1 MPHMFIDRPRL
12 FVSADRRP
20 SPQDQLRWETVNTA
34 VYLVGGVL
42 FVWGSLLFF
51 PRLEERA
58 DRGVWLFFVGSLL
71 FLLVAG
77 HDTTEVVRHR
87 RQQPRPSIWDRFEAW
102 AAISYLLG
110 SILFAVGS
118 IFFLSVVG
126 RYDAGATFFVVG
138 SLLFVLG
145 ATVNVLQIVQAEDR
159 RTLQL
164 MNLTALTYVTGSV
177 LFAVASIPYLF
188 TLDATDERTIDSFL
202 AAQYVIGSLLFLL
215 GGIINYRRAH
225 IVGRCSRDTGAR
237 AADSS

>member
-1 MPHMFIDRPRL
+1 MPHMFVDRPRL
-12 FVSADRRP
+12 LVPVDRRP
-20 SPQDQLRWETVNTA
+20 SPQGQLRWETVNTT

-51 PRLEERA
+51 PALEARS

-102 AAISYLLG
+102 AAISYVLG
-110 SILFAVGS
+110 STLFAVGS
-118 IFFLSVVG
+118 IFFLSAVG
-126 RYDAGATFFVVG
+126 WYDAGAMCFVVG
-138 SLLFVLG
+138 SLVFVFG

-177 LFAVASIPYLF
+177 LFTVASMPYLF
-188 TLDATDERTIDSFL
+188 TLDASDERTIDSFV
-202 AAQYVIGSLLFLL
+202 AGQYVVGSLLFLL
-215 GGIINYRRAH
+215 GGMINYRRAYM
-225 IVGRCSRDTGAR
+225 VGRRPSDTAAR
-237 AADSS
+237 

>member
-1 MPHMFIDRPRL
+1 MPHMFVDRPRL
-12 FVSADRRP
+12 FDPVDRRP
-20 SPQDQLRWETVNTA
+20 SPQDQLRWETVNTT

-51 PRLEERA
+51 PRFEARS
-58 DRGVWLFFVGSLL
+58 DRGAWIFFVGSLL
-71 FLLVAG
+71 FLLVAS

-110 SILFAVGS
+110 SALFAVGS

-126 RYDAGATFFVVG
+126 WYYAGATCFVIG

-164 MNLTALTYVTGSV
+164 MNLTALTYVTGST
-177 LFAVASIPYLF
+177 LFTVASIPYLF
-188 TLDATDERTIDSFL
+188 TLDPADERTIDSFL
-202 AAQYVIGSLLFLL
+202 AAQYVAGSLLFLL
-215 GGIINYRRAH
+215 GGMINYRRAR
-225 IVGRCSRDTGAR
+225 IVSSRSMDIPGH
-237 AADSS
+237 